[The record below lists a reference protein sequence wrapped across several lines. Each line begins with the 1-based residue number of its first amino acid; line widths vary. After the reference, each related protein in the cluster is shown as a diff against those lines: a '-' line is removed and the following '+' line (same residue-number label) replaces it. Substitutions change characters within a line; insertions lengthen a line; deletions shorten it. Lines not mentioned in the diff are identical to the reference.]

1 MPNLKRAAVTSEST
15 SPRPTPSCL
24 KKAKEWVSL
33 GDDEN
38 FVTAPRL
45 DAQDELLKDALEEDK
60 DNLDQDESMLNM
72 AREIRL
78 EAVLASR
85 RTLFR
90 IRRRTE
96 K

>member
-1 MPNLKRAAVTSEST
+1 M
-15 SPRPTPSCL
+15 
-24 KKAKEWVSL
+24 EWVSL

>member
-1 MPNLKRAAVTSEST
+1 M
-15 SPRPTPSCL
+15 
-24 KKAKEWVSL
+24 
-33 GDDEN
+33 
-38 FVTAPRL
+38 TAPRL